1 MQELTI
7 IGLLLIINVI
17 LFIRCKF
24 WKRETH
30 HISISFMYAKKFI
43 DAVGM
48 GKEWQKF
55 IDKIQD

>member
-17 LFIRCKF
+17 LFFRCKY
-24 WKRETH
+24 WKKETH

-43 DAVGM
+43 DKIGM
-48 GKEWQKF
+48 DKEWQKY
-55 IDKIQD
+55 IDKIGD